1 MECSLSSTVPGA
13 AFWPLVT
20 CAPRSTGPVCRCAPG
35 CTPERSKLRGEDVAG
50 VGVHIAA
57 RVMAEAAPA
66 EVMVSR
72 TVRDLVVGSD
82 FRFEDRGSHHL
93 KGVDGEWQ
101 LFALAGT

>member
-1 MECSLSSTVPGA
+1 MPV
-13 AFWPLVT
+13 
-20 CAPRSTGPVCRCAPG
+20 RSGLHAGEIEV
-35 CTPERSKLRGEDVAG
+35 RGQDIAG

-72 TVRDLVVGSD
+72 TVRDLVVGSE
-82 FRFEDRGSHHL
+82 FRFVDRGLHRL

-101 LFALAGT
+101 LFALAGS